1 MIIASGQ
8 PGRPTV
14 WHDVDL
20 SPRERGQ
27 LYGHA
32 ACSPRR
38 PFVAGEWVS
47 LEFTFTIGKTELG
60 PGGRLALAWSWPLD
74 WTDLQFED
82 PGGDGFT
89 TVAVQSGHNSAT
101 TAELILRYFRQGP
114 FDPWQH
120 HLELTVGRG
129 QLAEGDKVIL
139 TCGNSTYGGRG
150 WRVPTFRLRNL
161 EFVVLIDPD
170 RSDAWHRLPS
180 AEGLSIVPG
189 PPERLVVIAPDHG
202 LVGETGTLTIRA
214 EDRWGN
220 ASMPVHA
227 RPKVRELYA
236 EPAGPLLEL
245 GEAVVCADPP
255 VVHVPV
261 RYKTS
266 GLTRV
271 EVHLPD
277 SDLSTQSNPVRIAT
291 EPPKWRRFW
300 GDMHSGQSEVGCGVG
315 SMAEHF
321 TYARDAAGLQF
332 ITHQGNDHYV
342 SRDLWDLTRTETEN
356 FHEPGRFIT
365 FLGCEWSAPT
375 SDGGDRNVFYRH
387 DEPRLRRSDRFFQE
401 DEPDPE
407 PDLTTAEPFL
417 EAMRHEPVLIN
428 MHVGGRPTN
437 LDWHAPE
444 IERLAEIHSTHGTS
458 EWFVKDALRRG
469 YRVGITAGTDGITGR
484 PGACHPGWRNNRNV
498 RNGLTAV
505 YAEDLTRTGIWEALS
520 ARRCYA
526 TSGERIGLW
535 FEVDEQPMGSLLATA
550 GDPLATIEVEGTA
563 PLESVELL
571 RDDRQICQWQLA
583 EPSPAA
589 NGRHR
594 IRLLWQGTA
603 QRGTARAQRVTWDG
617 SLNLD
622 RGTLHAVEAVNFH
635 GGEDCVDQPSGDRV
649 AWRNAT
655 AGNRAG
661 LVLEIEGDEHT
672 MCSFNA
678 PPIHFS
684 FPLAHVLKTPLVRE
698 TGGLDCRVAI
708 GPAPD
713 NDAPTRASL
722 TFRDVDALT
731 GMQAYWVRITQI
743 DQAQAWSS
751 PVYVS
756 RR

>member
-8 PGRPTV
+8 PGQPTV

-20 SPRERGQ
+20 SPTERRRR
-27 LYGHA
+27 YGHA
-32 ACSPRR
+32 ACTPCR
-38 PFVAGEWVS
+38 PFTAGEWVA
-47 LEFTFTIGKTELG
+47 LEFTFTIGETELG
-60 PGGRLALAWSWPLD
+60 PGGRLALAWAWPLD

-82 PGGDGFT
+82 PVGAGFT
-89 TVAVQSGHNSAT
+89 TVAVQSGHDSAT
-101 TAELILRYFRQGP
+101 TAELALRYFRQGP

-120 HLELTVGRG
+120 HLELTVVRGR
-129 QLAEGDKVIL
+129 LAEGDTVVLI
-139 TCGNSTYGGRG
+139 CGDQSQGSKG

-161 EFVVLIDPD
+161 EFAVLIDPD
-170 RSDAWHRLPS
+170 RSDYWHRLPPM
-180 AEGLSIVPG
+180 AGLSVVPG
-189 PPERLVVIAPDHG
+189 PPVRLIAIAPGDG
-202 LVGETGTLTIRA
+202 LVGETGTVTIRA

-220 ASMPVHA
+220 ASMPVRA
-227 RPKVRELYA
+227 RPQVRELCA
-236 EPAGPLLEL
+236 EPTGPLLEL
-245 GEAVVCADPP
+245 GEAVACADPP
-255 VVHVPV
+255 VVQVPV
-261 RYKTS
+261 RYKAS
-266 GLTRV
+266 GLTRL
-271 EVHLPD
+271 EVRLPD
-277 SDLSTQSNPVRIAT
+277 TGLSAQSNPVRIAT
-291 EPPKWRRFW
+291 EPPRWRRFW
-300 GDMHSGQSEVGCGVG
+300 GDMHSGQSEVGCGAG

-321 TYARDAAGLQF
+321 THARDAAGLQF

-356 FHEPGRFIT
+356 FHEPDRFVT
-365 FLGCEWSAPT
+365 FLGCEWSPPT

-387 DEPRLRRSDRFFQE
+387 DEPRLRRSGRFFQE
-401 DEPDPE
+401 DDPEPE

-469 YRVGITAGTDGITGR
+469 YQVGITAGTDGITGR

-505 YAEDLTRTGIWEALS
+505 YAEDLTRTGIWEALTT
-520 ARRCYA
+520 RRCYA

-535 FEVDEQPMGSLLATA
+535 FAVDGQPMGSVLTTA

-563 PLESVELL
+563 PLESIELL
-571 RDDRQICQWQLA
+571 RDDREICQWRLA
-583 EPSPAA
+583 GPSPAA

-617 SLNLD
+617 SLNLEG
-622 RGTLHAVEAVNFH
+622 GTIHAVEAVNFH
-635 GGEDCVDQPSGDRV
+635 GGEDRVDQPNDTCA

-661 LVLEIEGDEHT
+661 LLLEVEGDEHT
-672 MCSFNA
+672 VCRFNS
-678 PPIHFS
+678 PQVQFK
-684 FPLAHVLKTPLVRE
+684 FPLAHVLKAPLARDA
-698 TGGLDCRVAI
+698 GGLDCRVTV

-713 NDAPTRASL
+713 DNALTRASL
-722 TFRDVDALT
+722 TFRDHET
-731 GMQAYWVRITQI
+731 RSRTCAYWVRVTQI

-756 RR
+756 RA

>member
-8 PGRPTV
+8 PGQPTV
-14 WHDVDL
+14 WHDVEL
-20 SPRERGQ
+20 SPTERRRR
-27 LYGHA
+27 YGHA
-32 ACSPRR
+32 ACTPCRS
-38 PFVAGEWVS
+38 FVAGEWVA
-47 LEFTFTIGKTELG
+47 LEFTFRIGETELG
-60 PGGRLALAWSWPLD
+60 PGGRLALAWAWPLD

-89 TVAVQSGHNSAT
+89 TIAVQSGHDSAT
-101 TAELILRYFRQGP
+101 TAELGLRYFRQGP

-120 HLELTVGRG
+120 HLELTVMRGR
-129 QLAEGDKVIL
+129 LAEGDMVVL
-139 TCGNSTYGGRG
+139 TCGDQSQGGKG

-161 EFVVLIDPD
+161 EFVALLDPD
-170 RSDAWHRLPS
+170 RSDHWHRLPTM
-180 AEGLSIVPG
+180 AGLSVVPG
-189 PPERLVVIAPDHG
+189 PPVRLVAIAPGDG
-202 LVGETGTLTIRA
+202 LVGETGTVTIRA

-227 RPKVRELYA
+227 RPQIQELFT
-236 EPAGPLLEL
+236 EPDGPLLEL
-245 GEAVVCADPP
+245 GEAVICADPP
-255 VVHVPV
+255 VVQVPI
-261 RYKTS
+261 RYKAS
-266 GLTRV
+266 GLTRL
-271 EVHLPD
+271 EVRLPD
-277 SDLSTQSNPVRIAT
+277 SGLSAQSNPVQIAT

-356 FHEPGRFIT
+356 FHEPGRFVT
-365 FLGCEWSAPT
+365 FLGCEWSPPT

-387 DEPRLRRSDRFFQE
+387 DEPRLRRSGRFFQE
-401 DEPDPE
+401 DDPDPE

-444 IERLAEIHSTHGTS
+444 IEQLAEIHSTHGTS
-458 EWFVKDALRRG
+458 EWFVTDALRRG

-498 RNGLTAV
+498 RSGLTAV
-505 YAEDLTRTGIWEALS
+505 YAEDLTRTGIWEALT

-535 FEVDEQPMGSLLATA
+535 FEVDGQPMGSMLTTA
-550 GDPLATIEVEGTA
+550 GDPLATIQVEGTA

-571 RDDRQICQWQLA
+571 RDDREIHQWRLA
-583 EPSPAA
+583 GPSPAA

-603 QRGTARAQRVTWDG
+603 QRGTARAQRMTWDG
-617 SLNLD
+617 FLNLA

-635 GGEDCVDQPSGDRV
+635 GGVDRVDQPSGDRV

-672 MCSFNA
+672 VCSFDS
-678 PPIHFS
+678 PQIQVQ
-684 FPLAHVLKTPLVRE
+684 FPLAHALKAPLVWDA
-698 TGGLDCRVAI
+698 GGLDCKVTVS
-708 GPAPD
+708 PAPD
-713 NDAPTRASL
+713 NDAPSRASL
-722 TFRDVDALT
+722 TFRDLDALT
-731 GMQAYWVRITQI
+731 GTRAYWMRVTQI

-756 RR
+756 PA

>member
-8 PGRPTV
+8 PGRPTI
-14 WHDVDL
+14 WHNINL
-20 SPRERGQ
+20 SPKERRQ

-32 ACSPRR
+32 TCSPRR

-60 PGGRLALAWSWPLD
+60 PGGQLALAWSWPLD

-89 TVAVQSGHNSAT
+89 TVVTRPTHGRAPV
-101 TAELILRYFRQGP
+101 AEIGLRYFRQGP

-139 TCGNSTYGGRG
+139 TCGNRAYGGRG

-161 EFVVLIDPD
+161 EFMVLIDPD
-170 RSDAWHRLPS
+170 RSDSWHRLPPV
-180 AEGLSIVPG
+180 EGLSIVPG

-202 LVGETGTLTIRA
+202 LVGETRTLTIRA

-227 RPKVRELYA
+227 RPKVRELCE

-261 RYKTS
+261 RYKAS
-266 GLTRV
+266 GLTRL

-387 DEPRLRRSDRFFQE
+387 DEPRLRRSGRFFQE

-458 EWFVKDALRRG
+458 EWFIKDALRRG

-505 YAEDLTRTGIWEALS
+505 YAEELTRTGIWEALS

-535 FEVDEQPMGSLLATA
+535 FEVDGQPMGSLLTTA

-563 PLESVELL
+563 PLESIELL

-583 EPSPAA
+583 GPSPAA
-589 NGRHR
+589 NERHR

-603 QRGTARAQRVTWDG
+603 QRGTARAQRVNWDG
-617 SLNLD
+617 SLHLD
-622 RGTLHAVEAVNFH
+622 RGMLHAVEAVNFH
-635 GGEDCVDQPSGDRV
+635 GGEDRVDQPSGDRV

-678 PPIHFS
+678 PPIRFS
-684 FPLAHVLKTPLVRE
+684 FPLAHVLKAPLVRE
-698 TGGLDCRVAI
+698 TEGLDCRVAI

-722 TFRDVDALT
+722 TFRDVDAPT
-731 GMQAYWVRITQI
+731 GAQSYWVRVTQV

-751 PVYVS
+751 PVYMS
-756 RR
+756 RI

>member
-8 PGRPTV
+8 PGQPTV

-20 SPRERGQ
+20 SPTERRRR
-27 LYGHA
+27 YGHA
-32 ACSPRR
+32 ACTPCRS
-38 PFVAGEWVS
+38 FVAGEWVA
-47 LEFTFTIGKTELG
+47 LEFTFTIGETELG
-60 PGGRLALAWSWPLD
+60 PGGRLALAWAWPLD

-89 TVAVQSGHNSAT
+89 TITVQSGHDGAS
-101 TAELILRYFRQGP
+101 TAELDLRYFRQGP

-120 HLELTVGRG
+120 HLELTVVRGR
-129 QLAEGDKVIL
+129 LAEGDTVVLI
-139 TCGNSTYGGRG
+139 CGDQSQGGKG

-161 EFVVLIDPD
+161 EFVTLLDPD
-170 RSDAWHRLPS
+170 RSDHWHRLPPM
-180 AEGLSIVPG
+180 AGLSVVPG
-189 PPERLVVIAPDHG
+189 PPVRLVAVAPDDG
-202 LVGETGTLTIRA
+202 LVGETGTVTIRA

-227 RPKVRELYA
+227 RPKVKELCA
-236 EPAGPLLEL
+236 EPAGPLLEP

-255 VVHVPV
+255 VVQVPV
-261 RYKTS
+261 RYKAS
-266 GLTRV
+266 GLTRL
-271 EVHLPD
+271 EVRLPD
-277 SDLSTQSNPVRIAT
+277 LDLSAQSNPVRIAT

-315 SMAEHF
+315 SMAEYF
-321 TYARDAAGLQF
+321 THARDAAGLQF
-332 ITHQGNDHYV
+332 LTHQGNDHYV

-356 FHEPGRFIT
+356 FHEPGRFVT
-365 FLGCEWSAPT
+365 FLGCEWSPPT
-375 SDGGDRNVFYRH
+375 ADGGDRNVFYRH
-387 DEPRLRRSDRFFQE
+387 DESRLRRSGRFFQE
-401 DEPDPE
+401 DDPDPE

-437 LDWHAPE
+437 LAWHAPE

-458 EWFVKDALRRG
+458 EWFIKDALRRG
-469 YRVGITAGTDGITGR
+469 YQVGITAGTDGITGR

-505 YAEDLTRTGIWEALS
+505 YAEELTRTGIWEALQ

-535 FEVDEQPMGSLLATA
+535 FAVDGQPMGSVLTTA
-550 GDPLATIEVEGTA
+550 GDPLVTIEVEGTA
-563 PLESVELL
+563 PLESIELL
-571 RDDRQICQWQLA
+571 RDDREICQWRLA
-583 EPSPAA
+583 GPSPAA

-603 QRGTARAQRVTWDG
+603 QRGTARAQRVPWDG
-617 SLNLD
+617 TLNLEG
-622 RGTLHAVEAVNFH
+622 GTVHVVEAVNFH
-635 GGEDCVDQPSGDRV
+635 GGEDRVDQPHDTHV
-649 AWRNAT
+649 TWRNAT

-661 LVLEIEGDEHT
+661 LLLEVEGDEHT
-672 MCSFNA
+672 VCCFNS
-678 PPIHFS
+678 PQVQFS
-684 FPLAHVLKTPLVRE
+684 FPLAHVLKTPLARHA
-698 TGGLDCRVAI
+698 GGLDCKVTV

-713 NDAPTRASL
+713 DNAPTRASL
-722 TFRDVDALT
+722 TFRDHET
-731 GMQAYWVRITQI
+731 RSRTCAYWVRVTQI

-756 RR
+756 RA

>member
-8 PGRPTV
+8 PGRSTV

-20 SPRERGQ
+20 SPAERRQ

-60 PGGRLALAWSWPLD
+60 PGGRLALAWAWPLD

-89 TVAVQSGHNSAT
+89 TIAVQPGHDSAT
-101 TAELILRYFRQGP
+101 TAELGLRYFRQGP

-120 HLELTVGRG
+120 HLELTVERGR
-129 QLAEGDKVIL
+129 LAEGDTVAL
-139 TCGNSTYGGRG
+139 TCGDRSQGGKG

-161 EFVVLIDPD
+161 EFAVLIDPD
-170 RSDAWHRLPS
+170 RSEDWHRLS
-180 AEGLSIVPG
+180 SVEGLSVVPG
-189 PPERLVVIAPDHG
+189 PPVRLVAIAPGDG
-202 LVGETGTLTIRA
+202 LVGETGTVTIRA

-220 ASMPVHA
+220 ASMPIHA

-261 RYKTS
+261 RYKAS
-266 GLTRV
+266 GPTRL

-277 SDLSTQSNPVRIAT
+277 SDLSAQSNPVRITT

-321 TYARDAAGLQF
+321 THARDAAGLQF

-342 SRDLWDLTRTETEN
+342 SRALWDLTRTETEA
-356 FHEPGRFIT
+356 FHEPGRFVT
-365 FLGCEWSAPT
+365 FLGCEWSPPT
-375 SDGGDRNVFYRH
+375 ADGGDRNVFYRH
-387 DEPRLRRSDRFFQE
+387 DEPRLRRSGRFFQE
-401 DEPDPE
+401 DNPDPE

-437 LDWHAPE
+437 LAWHAPE

-458 EWFVKDALRRG
+458 EWFIKDALRRG

-505 YAEDLTRTGIWEALS
+505 YAEDLTRTGIWEALL

-535 FEVDEQPMGSLLATA
+535 FEVDGQPMGSMFTTS
-550 GDPLATIEVEGTA
+550 GHPEATIKVAGTA
-563 PLESVELL
+563 PLESVELM
-571 RDDRQICQWQLA
+571 RGDKEICQWRLA
-583 EPSPAA
+583 GTAPATE
-589 NGRHR
+589 GRHR

-603 QRGTARAQRVTWDG
+603 RRGTARAQRVTWDG
-617 SLNLD
+617 SLNLEGG
-622 RGTLHAVEAVNFH
+622 RVHAVEAVNFH
-635 GGEDCVDQPSGDRV
+635 GGEDRVDQPGGDRV
-649 AWRNAT
+649 TWRNAT

-672 MCSFNA
+672 MCNFSA
-678 PPIHFS
+678 PPIRFS
-684 FPLAHVLKTPLVRE
+684 FPLAHVLKAPLVCE
-698 TGGLDCRVAI
+698 TGGLDCQVAI

-722 TFRDVDALT
+722 TFHDVDALT
-731 GMQAYWVRITQI
+731 GTQAYWVRITQI

-751 PVYVS
+751 PVYATLA
-756 RR
+756 

>member
-14 WHDVDL
+14 WHEVEL
-20 SPRERGQ
+20 SPTERRQ
-27 LYGHA
+27 RHGHA
-32 ACSPRR
+32 TCTPCRA
-38 PFVAGEWVS
+38 FVAGEWVA
-47 LEFTFTIGKTELG
+47 LEFTFTIGETELE

-74 WTDLQFED
+74 WTDLQCED
-82 PGGDGFT
+82 PSGDGFT
-89 TVAVQSGHNSAT
+89 TVEVRSGQGRAPA
-101 TAELILRYFRQGP
+101 AEIGLRYFRQGP

-120 HLELTVGRG
+120 HLELTVLRGR
-129 QLAEGDKVIL
+129 LVKGDTVVL
-139 TCGNSTYGGRG
+139 TCGDRSEGGRG

-161 EFVVLIDPD
+161 EFAVLIDPD
-170 RSDAWHRLPS
+170 QSDDWHRLPPL
-180 AEGLSIVPG
+180 EGLSIVPG
-189 PPERLVVIAPDHG
+189 PPVRLTAITSGDG
-202 LVGETGTLTIRA
+202 LVGETDTVTIRA
-214 EDRWGN
+214 EDQWGN
-220 ASMPVHA
+220 AAMPVGEQ
-227 RPKVRELYA
+227 PEVRELRA
-236 EPAGPLLEL
+236 ESSGPILEL

-255 VVHVPV
+255 VFQVSV
-261 RYKTS
+261 RFTGTGLS
-266 GLTRV
+266 GV
-271 EVHLPD
+271 EARLPG
-277 SDLSTQSNPVRIAT
+277 LGLRAQSNPIRIAT

-321 TYARDAAGLQF
+321 THARDTAGLQF

-342 SRDLWDLTRTETEN
+342 SRDLWDLTRTETEA
-356 FHEPGRFIT
+356 FHEPGRFVT
-365 FLGCEWSAPT
+365 FLGCEWSAATP
-375 SDGGDRNVFYRH
+375 DGGDRNVFYRH
-387 DEPRLRRSDRFFQE
+387 DEPRLRRSGRFFRE
-401 DEPDPE
+401 TEPDPE

-417 EAMRHEPVLIN
+417 EAMRSEPVLIN

-458 EWFVKDALRRG
+458 EWFIKDALRRG
-469 YRVGITAGTDGITGR
+469 YRFGITAGTDGITGR

-505 YAEDLTRTGIWEALS
+505 YAEDLTRAGIWEALT

-535 FEVDEQPMGSLLATA
+535 FEVDGQPMGSELATV
-550 GDPLATIEVEGTA
+550 GNPLATIEVEGTA

-571 RDDRQICQWQLA
+571 RDDIEICQWRLA
-583 EPSPAA
+583 GPSASA

-594 IRLLWQGTA
+594 LRLLWQGTA

-617 SLNLD
+617 ALNLE
-622 RGTLHAVEAVNFH
+622 GGAVHAVEAVNFH
-635 GGEDCVDQPSGDRV
+635 GGEDRVDQPGSTCV
-649 AWRNAT
+649 TWRNAT

-661 LVLEIEGDEHT
+661 LLLEVEGDEHT
-672 MCSFNA
+672 ICSFDS
-678 PPIHFS
+678 PQVQFK
-684 FPLAHVLKTPLVRE
+684 FPLAHVLKAPLARDAN
-698 TGGLDCRVAI
+698 GLDCRVTI

-713 NDAPTRASL
+713 NQTLPRASL
-722 TFRDVDALT
+722 TFRDHET
-731 GMQAYWVRITQI
+731 RSRTYAYWVRVTQI

-756 RR
+756 LC

>member
-20 SPRERGQ
+20 SPAERRQ
-27 LYGHA
+27 RYGHM
-32 ACSPRR
+32 ACTPCRA
-38 PFVAGEWVS
+38 FVAGEWVT
-47 LEFTFTIGKTELG
+47 LEFTFTIGRTELE
-60 PGGRLALAWSWPLD
+60 PGGRLALAWAWPLD
-74 WTDLQFED
+74 WTDLQCED
-82 PGGDGFT
+82 PSSHGFT
-89 TVAVQSGHNSAT
+89 TVATRPGQDGQPAP
-101 TAELILRYFRQGP
+101 EIGLRYFRQGP

-120 HLELTVGRG
+120 HLELTVLRGR
-129 QLAEGDKVIL
+129 LAKGDTVVL
-139 TCGNSTYGGRG
+139 TCGDRSQGGRG

-161 EFVVLIDPD
+161 EFAVLIDPN
-170 RSDAWHRLPS
+170 RSDDWHRLSPV
-180 AEGLSIVPG
+180 EGLSIVPG
-189 PPERLVVIAPDHG
+189 PPVRLVTLAPSDG
-202 LVGETGTLTIRA
+202 VVGETGTATIRA

-220 ASMPVHA
+220 ATLPVQA
-227 RPKVRELYA
+227 RPEVREPCA
-236 EPAGPLLEL
+236 EPAGPLLAL
-245 GEAVVCADPP
+245 GEPVVCADPP
-255 VVHVPV
+255 VVQVPV
-261 RYKTS
+261 RYKAS
-266 GLTRV
+266 GRTGL
-271 EVHLPD
+271 EVRLPD
-277 SDLSTQSNPVRIAT
+277 LDLRAQSNPIRIAA

-300 GDMHSGQSEVGCGVG
+300 GDMHSGQSEVGCGAG

-356 FHEPGRFIT
+356 FHEPGRFVT

-375 SDGGDRNVFYRH
+375 ADGGDRNVFYRH

-401 DEPDPE
+401 DDPDPE

-458 EWFVKDALRRG
+458 EWFIKDALRRG
-469 YRVGITAGTDGITGR
+469 YRFGITAGTDGITGQ

-498 RNGLTAV
+498 RSGLTAV
-505 YAEDLTRTGIWEALS
+505 HAEDLTRAGIWEALT

-535 FEVDEQPMGSLLATA
+535 FEVDGQPMGSEVTTA
-550 GDPLATIEVEGTA
+550 DDPLATIEVEGTA

-571 RDDRQICQWQLA
+571 CDDVEICQWRLA
-583 EPSPAA
+583 SPSSSA

-594 IRLLWQGTA
+594 LRLLWQGTA

-617 SLNLD
+617 ALNLD
-622 RGTLHAVEAVNFH
+622 GGTIHAVEAVNFH
-635 GGEDCVDQPSGDRV
+635 GGEDRVDQPNDTCV
-649 AWRNAT
+649 TWRNAT

-661 LVLEIEGDEHT
+661 LLLEVEGDEHT
-672 MCSFNA
+672 VCSFDSL
-678 PPIHFS
+678 PVQFS
-684 FPLAHVLKTPLVRE
+684 FPLAHVLKAPLARDA
-698 TGGLDCRVAI
+698 GGLNCQVTI
-708 GPAPD
+708 GPVPD

-722 TFRDVDALT
+722 TFRDHET
-731 GMQAYWVRITQI
+731 RSRTHAYWVRVTQV

-756 RR
+756 RA

>member
-8 PGRPTV
+8 PGQPTV

-20 SPRERGQ
+20 SPTERRRC
-27 LYGHA
+27 YGHA
-32 ACSPRR
+32 ACIPCRS
-38 PFVAGEWVS
+38 FVAGEWVA
-47 LEFTFTIGKTELG
+47 LEFTFTIGETELG
-60 PGGRLALAWSWPLD
+60 PGGRLVLAWAWPLD

-89 TVAVQSGHNSAT
+89 TVTVQSGHDSAT
-101 TAELILRYFRQGP
+101 TAELGLRYFRQGP

-120 HLELTVGRG
+120 HLELTVVRGR
-129 QLAEGDKVIL
+129 LAEGDMVVL
-139 TCGNSTYGGRG
+139 TCGDQSQGGKG

-161 EFVVLIDPD
+161 EFVTLLAPD
-170 RSDAWHRLPS
+170 RSEHWHRLPPI
-180 AEGLSIVPG
+180 AGLSVVPG
-189 PPERLVVIAPDHG
+189 PPVRLVAIAPGDG
-202 LVGETGTLTIRA
+202 LVGETGTVTIRA

-227 RPKVRELYA
+227 RPQIQELCT

-245 GEAVVCADPP
+245 GEAVICADPP
-255 VVHVPV
+255 VVQVPV
-261 RYKTS
+261 RYKAS
-266 GLTRV
+266 GLTRL
-271 EVHLPD
+271 EVRLPD
-277 SDLSTQSNPVRIAT
+277 SGLSAQSNPVQIAT

-356 FHEPGRFIT
+356 FHEPGRFVT
-365 FLGCEWSAPT
+365 FLGCEWSPPT

-387 DEPRLRRSDRFFQE
+387 DEPRLRRSGRFFQE
-401 DEPDPE
+401 DDPDPE

-505 YAEDLTRTGIWEALS
+505 YAEELTRTGIWEALT

-535 FEVDEQPMGSLLATA
+535 FEVDGQPMGSMFTTSGFPEAR
-550 GDPLATIEVEGTA
+550 IKVEGTA

-571 RDDRQICQWQLA
+571 RGDKEIRQWRLA
-583 EPSPAA
+583 DPAPVHQ
-589 NGRHR
+589 GRHR

-617 SLNLD
+617 SLNLEG
-622 RGTLHAVEAVNFH
+622 GTIHAVEAVNFH
-635 GGEDCVDQPSGDRV
+635 GGEDRASQPNDTRV
-649 AWRNAT
+649 TWWNAT

-661 LVLEIEGDEHT
+661 LLLEVEGDEHT
-672 MCSFNA
+672 ICSFKS
-678 PPIHFS
+678 PQVQFK
-684 FPLAHVLKTPLVRE
+684 FPLAHVLKAPLARDA
-698 TGGLDCRVAI
+698 GGLDCQVTVD
-708 GPAPD
+708 PAPD
-713 NDAPTRASL
+713 NDAPFRASL
-722 TFRDVDALT
+722 TFRDVDAPMGT
-731 GMQAYWVRITQI
+731 QAYWMRVTQI

-756 RR
+756 HI

>member
-8 PGRPTV
+8 PGQPTV
-14 WHDVDL
+14 WHDVEL
-20 SPRERGQ
+20 SATERRRR
-27 LYGHA
+27 YGLV
-32 ACSPRR
+32 ACTPCRS
-38 PFVAGEWVS
+38 FVAGEWVA
-47 LEFTFTIGKTELG
+47 LEFTFTIGETELG
-60 PGGRLALAWSWPLD
+60 PGGRLALAWAWPLD

-89 TVAVQSGHNSAT
+89 TIAVQSGHGSAT
-101 TAELILRYFRQGP
+101 TAELGLRYFRQGP

-120 HLELTVGRG
+120 HLELTVVRGR
-129 QLAEGDKVIL
+129 LAEGDMVVL
-139 TCGNSTYGGRG
+139 TCGDQSQGGKG

-161 EFVVLIDPD
+161 EFVTLLDPD
-170 RSDAWHRLPS
+170 RSDHWHRLPPM
-180 AEGLSIVPG
+180 EGLSVVPG
-189 PPERLVVIAPDHG
+189 LPVRLVAVAPGDG
-202 LVGETGTLTIRA
+202 LVGETGTVIIRA

-227 RPKVRELYA
+227 RPQVRELCT

-245 GEAVVCADPP
+245 GEAVACAHPP
-255 VVHVPV
+255 VVQVPV
-261 RYKTS
+261 RYKAS
-266 GLTRV
+266 GLTRL
-271 EVHLPD
+271 EVRLPD
-277 SDLSTQSNPVRIAT
+277 SDLSAQSNPVQIAT

-356 FHEPGRFIT
+356 FHEPGRFVT
-365 FLGCEWSAPT
+365 FLGCEWSPPT

-387 DEPRLRRSDRFFQE
+387 DEPRLRRSGRFFQE
-401 DEPDPE
+401 DDPDPE

-458 EWFVKDALRRG
+458 EWFVTDALRRG

-498 RNGLTAV
+498 RSGLTAV
-505 YAEDLTRTGIWEALS
+505 YAEDLTRTGIWEALT

-535 FEVDEQPMGSLLATA
+535 FEVDGQPMGSLLTTA

-563 PLESVELL
+563 PLDSVELL
-571 RDDRQICQWQLA
+571 RDDREIHQWQLA
-583 EPSPAA
+583 KPSPTA

-617 SLNLD
+617 SLNLEG
-622 RGTLHAVEAVNFH
+622 GTIHSVEAVNFH
-635 GGEDCVDQPSGDRV
+635 GGEDRASQPNDTRV
-649 AWRNAT
+649 TWWNAT

-661 LVLEIEGDEHT
+661 LLLEVEGDEHT
-672 MCSFNA
+672 ICRFDSPQVQFK
-678 PPIHFS
+678 
-684 FPLAHVLKTPLVRE
+684 FPLAHVLKAPLARDA
-698 TGGLDCRVAI
+698 GGLDCQVTVD
-708 GPAPD
+708 PAPD
-713 NDAPTRASL
+713 NDAPFRASL
-722 TFRDVDALT
+722 TFRDVDAPMGT
-731 GMQAYWVRITQI
+731 QAYWMRVTQI

>member
-20 SPRERGQ
+20 SPAERRQ
-27 LYGHA
+27 RYGHM
-32 ACSPRR
+32 ACTPCRA
-38 PFVAGEWVS
+38 FVAGEWVTF
-47 LEFTFTIGKTELG
+47 EFTFTIGRTELE
-60 PGGRLALAWSWPLD
+60 PGGRLALAWAWPLD
-74 WTDLQFED
+74 WTDLQYED
-82 PGGDGFT
+82 PSGHGFT
-89 TVAVQSGHNSAT
+89 TVATRPGQDGEPA
-101 TAELILRYFRQGP
+101 AEIGLQYFRQGP

-120 HLELTVGRG
+120 HLELTVLRGR
-129 QLAEGDKVIL
+129 LAEGDTVIL
-139 TCGNSTYGGRG
+139 TCGDRSQGGRG

-161 EFVVLIDPD
+161 EFAVLIDPN
-170 RSDAWHRLPS
+170 RSDDWHRLPPV
-180 AEGLSIVPG
+180 EGLSIVPG
-189 PPERLVVIAPDHG
+189 LPVRLVTLAPSDG
-202 LVGETGTLTIRA
+202 VVGETSTAIIRA

-220 ASMPVHA
+220 ATLPVQT
-227 RPKVRELYA
+227 RPEVREL
-236 EPAGPLLEL
+236 AGPLLEL
-245 GEAVVCADPP
+245 GEPVVCADPP
-255 VVHVPV
+255 VVQVPV
-261 RYKTS
+261 RYKAS
-266 GLTRV
+266 GRTGL
-271 EVHLPD
+271 EVRLPD
-277 SDLSTQSNPVRIAT
+277 LDLSAQSNPIRIAA

-300 GDMHSGQSEVGCGVG
+300 GDMHSGQSEVGCGAG

-356 FHEPGRFIT
+356 FHEPGRFVT

-375 SDGGDRNVFYRH
+375 VDGGDRNVFYRH
-387 DEPRLRRSDRFFQE
+387 DEPRLRRSGRFFQE
-401 DEPDPE
+401 DDPDPE

-458 EWFVKDALRRG
+458 EWFIKDALRRG
-469 YRVGITAGTDGITGR
+469 YRFGITAGTDGITGR

-498 RNGLTAV
+498 RSGLTAV
-505 YAEDLTRTGIWEALS
+505 HAANLTRAGIWEALT

-535 FEVDEQPMGSLLATA
+535 FEVDGQPMGSELTTA
-550 GDPLATIEVEGTA
+550 GCPLAAIEVEGTA

-571 RDDRQICQWQLA
+571 RDDVEICQWRLA
-583 EPSPAA
+583 GPSSSA

-594 IRLLWQGTA
+594 LRLLWQGTA

-617 SLNLD
+617 ALNLD
-622 RGTLHAVEAVNFH
+622 GGTIHAVEAVNFH
-635 GGEDCVDQPSGDRV
+635 GGEDRVDQPNGTCV
-649 AWRNAT
+649 TWRNAT

-661 LVLEIEGDEHT
+661 LLLEVEGDEHT
-672 MCSFNA
+672 VCSFNA

-684 FPLAHVLKTPLVRE
+684 FPLAHVLKAPLVRE

-713 NDAPTRASL
+713 NDTPTRVSM
-722 TFRDVDALT
+722 TFRDVDALMGT
-731 GMQAYWVRITQI
+731 QAYWTRVTQI

-751 PVYVS
+751 PVYVT
-756 RR
+756 RC